1 MSSKKTA
8 YEILE
13 DEEFKALSGQ
23 KNTISIILTILELV
37 LYFGF
42 IGLIAFN
49 KPFLAQKLNEGGAT
63 TIGIPIAVG
72 TILGSWVLTGI
83 YIFWANNKY
92 DEQVKNVKD
101 RIGG

>member
-8 YEILE
+8 HEILE
-13 DEEFKALSGQ
+13 DPDFKNLSGQ
-23 KNTISIILTILELV
+23 KNSISLILTILELV

-42 IGLIAFN
+42 IALIAFN
-49 KPFLAQKLNEGGAT
+49 KPFLASKLSEGKAT

-72 TILGSWVLTGI
+72 TIILSWVLTGI
-83 YIFWANNKY
+83 YIWWANNKY
-92 DEQVKNVKD
+92 DILVKKVKD